1 VKANSQASAGADLT
15 DVREE
20 DSDFA
25 AFDDAVAGDARDPYP
40 ELAAVRQS
48 TPVQK
53 LDMSAMPHEGDS
65 PVFFIYRF
73 EDVFR
78 VLRDPETFSS
88 GQIMDLLMGDVMG
101 KHIMLGMDEPRH
113 GRYRNLVATAFR
125 QKQIATWENELVRKT
140 ADELIDKFA
149 DRGHAEL
156 VREFTFPYPTK
167 IIAALLGLPG
177 EDYRQ
182 FQRWSLQILSFF
194 ADRPKAIQ
202 ASQEIEEYLKP
213 ILADRRVN
221 RRDDIISDL
230 VHADLDGDTLSD
242 DEIYSFVRLLM
253 PAGVETTYRS
263 IGNILYSLLTR
274 PDQLDRVRNDRLLVP
289 TAIEEGLRYET
300 PLLNITRVATR
311 DTEIGGIA
319 IPAGSTLL
327 LMLSSANH
335 DELRYRDSEDYI
347 VQRTD
352 DKPHISFGAGPHVC
366 LGMHLARM
374 EMRVAINAI
383 FDRLPNLRLDP
394 DTSDDPHIRG
404 GVFRSPTSLPVLFDN

>member
-1 VKANSQASAGADLT
+1 VEANSQASVGNDLT

-40 ELAAVRQS
+40 ELAAIRQS

-125 QKQIATWENELVRKT
+125 QKQIATWENLVRAT
-140 ADELIDKFA
+140 ADELIDTFA
-149 DRGHAEL
+149 GRGHAEL

-167 IIAALLGLPG
+167 IIAALLGLPA

-194 ADRPKAIQ
+194 SDRPKAIQ
-202 ASQEIEEYLKP
+202 ASQEIEEYLRP
-213 ILADRRVN
+213 ILSDRRAN

-230 VHADLDGDTLSD
+230 VHAELDGDTLSD

-263 IGNILYSLLTR
+263 IGNILYSLLSR
-274 PDQLDRVRNDRLLVP
+274 PDQLNRVRDDRQLIP
-289 TAIEEGLRYET
+289 QAIEEGLRYET
-300 PLLNITRVATR
+300 PLLNITRMATR
-311 DTEIGGIA
+311 DTEIDGVA

-327 LMLSSANH
+327 LMLSSANR
-335 DELRYRDSEDYI
+335 DELRYLEPDEYLAE
-347 VQRTD
+347 RTD
-352 DKPHISFGAGPHVC
+352 AKPHISFGAGPHVC
-366 LGMHLARM
+366 LGMHLSRM
-374 EMRVAINAI
+374 EMRVALDAI

-394 DTSDDPHIRG
+394 DNTDDPHIRG
-404 GVFRSPTSLPVLFDN
+404 GVFRSPTSLPVLFDS